1 MTDDTNTYG
10 FLFGADMEPGKIRR
24 NPLTSTSRFVDIGS
38 ISAASVAGLSL
49 PSPDVKEIWGVV
61 VTLPRADSTLSLPK
75 TSVTLRS
82 GKVVDATVLTDA
94 ASFGTVEEVVAEA
107 YYWELPRDWRKSM
120 EEIIAS
126 MPVKDK

>member
-1 MTDDTNTYG
+1 MNDDTNTYG
-10 FLFGADMEPGKIRR
+10 FLFGADMGPGKIRR

-49 PSPDVKEIWGVV
+49 PSPDVEEIWGVV
-61 VTLPRADSTLSLPK
+61 VTLPRADSTLSFPK

-94 ASFGTVEEVVAEA
+94 ASFGTVADVISEA
-107 YYWELPRDWRKSM
+107 YYWELPRAWREALEGK
-120 EEIIAS
+120 AAG
-126 MPVKDK
+126 

>member
-1 MTDDTNTYG
+1 MNDDTNTYG

-38 ISAASVAGLSL
+38 ISAASVAGLRL
-49 PSPDVKEIWGVV
+49 PSPDVEEIWGVV

-94 ASFGTVEEVVAEA
+94 ASFGTVEDVISEA
-107 YYWELPRDWRKSM
+107 YYWELPRAWREALEGK
-120 EEIIAS
+120 AAG
-126 MPVKDK
+126 